1 MKSSIIG
8 VLSEKV
14 ATTEL
19 LKAGYQVSLPVDPGS
34 PYDLLIDNGTKILKA
49 QVKTARKL
57 SANTLTFHT
66 TTRNGVHYRTLVDV
80 FLVFYP
86 ETETL
91 YCIPASHVGDPVNA
105 SLLLPGGKTR
115 SDSTGLTH
123 EKYLF
128 KHTHT
133 QALASEETTTV

>member
-14 ATTEL
+14 ATIEL
-19 LKAGYQVSLPVDPGS
+19 LKAGYHISIPVDPGS
-34 PYDLLIDNGTKILKA
+34 PYDLLIDNGNKILKA

-57 SANTLTFHT
+57 SANTITFHT
-66 TTRNGVHYRTLVDV
+66 TTRKGVHYKTLVDV
-80 FLVFYP
+80 FLVYYP

-91 YCIPASHVGDPVNA
+91 YCIPADHVGSPEQA
-105 SLLLPGGKTR
+105 SLLLPGGKVR

-123 EKYLF
+123 DKYLF
-128 KHTHT
+128 KSNHT
-133 QALASEETTTV
+133 QALASEETTIV